1 MSTSTTYSAARASFA
16 KLFDRVVSTREPVI
30 IHRRNHEDVAL
41 VSASE
46 LESLMETAHLLR
58 SPKNTERLVSA
69 LAKARQGEGKV
80 MTVDALRK
88 EMGVG

>member
-1 MSTSTTYSAARASFA
+1 MATSTTYSAARASFA
-16 KLFDRVVSTREPVI
+16 KLLDRVASTRDPVI

-58 SPKNTERLVSA
+58 SPKNAERLVSA
-69 LAKARQGEGKV
+69 LAKARQGEGKL

-88 EMGVG
+88 EMRVG